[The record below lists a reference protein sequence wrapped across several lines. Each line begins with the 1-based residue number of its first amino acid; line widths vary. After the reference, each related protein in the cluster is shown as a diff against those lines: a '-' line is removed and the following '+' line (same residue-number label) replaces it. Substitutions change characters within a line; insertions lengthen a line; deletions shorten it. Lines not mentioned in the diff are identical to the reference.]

1 MQAAWDEFIPAEYL
15 EQVMTPLDFECF
27 EEPEARAM
35 KYLGYDDRKKC
46 CFYRHQFTL
55 TRAVMD
61 EDGIFHEEESFFEE
75 VRAWRLENGSWLR
88 RTVRGDGAGDCRTRL
103 FRPAYEIVSERPR

>member
-1 MQAAWDEFIPAEYL
+1 MLWDEHLPAQYLGLALIP
-15 EQVMTPLDFECF
+15 VVFERF
-27 EEPEARAM
+27 DEPEAQAVKCM
-35 KYLGYDDRKKC
+35 GYNSLKQC

-61 EDGIFHEEESFFEE
+61 EDESFHEEETYFEE

-88 RTVRGDGAGDCRTRL
+88 RTVTGGEAGNCRSRNL
-103 FRPAYEIVSERPR
+103 RPVYEIVADRPR